1 MTSNNRPGHPEAPV
15 VVIDTEQ
22 AYVDA
27 LEKMERLRSAPEGSV
42 EYLLMA
48 AYGDAIERYLD
59 DRNSSR
65 CPNQLG

>member
-1 MTSNNRPGHPEAPV
+1 MTSNYRPGHPEAPV

-27 LEKMERLRSAPEGSV
+27 LGKIERLRSAPEGSV
-42 EYLLMA
+42 EYLLMV

-59 DRNSSR
+59 ARNSNRSPR
-65 CPNQLG
+65 PPA